1 MKGKGRR
8 PAGIY
13 QASVGSE
20 TGQREGHRSS
30 IDPAFVQIFFG
41 AGKCFAGGA
50 AAAGSSVLLFAVRTS
65 GWIPYGHI
73 KAASAR
79 NINVNDFDSALK
91 TIS

>member
-8 PAGIY
+8 PDGIY

-20 TGQREGHRSS
+20 LGQREGHRSS
-30 IDPAFVQIFFG
+30 IDPAFVQFFFG

-73 KAASAR
+73 KAAWVR
-79 NINVNDFDSALK
+79 NIKCQRF
-91 TIS
+91 